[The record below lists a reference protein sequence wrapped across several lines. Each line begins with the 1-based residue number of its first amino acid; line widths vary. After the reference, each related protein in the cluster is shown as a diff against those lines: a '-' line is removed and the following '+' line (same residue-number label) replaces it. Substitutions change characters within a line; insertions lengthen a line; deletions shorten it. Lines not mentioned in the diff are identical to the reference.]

1 MPEAFSKLVNR
12 TSNTTPMGSVRK
24 VDVRNLAK
32 YGALGIMTGFH
43 VAVQTVN
50 SVLLNVSRGIAVG
63 PGGKEVL
70 VGADPM
76 ASTQVQAQALFL
88 DVSPFDVRANLT
100 AAIYNAID
108 PAAHS
113 IMLTLN
119 TVTEVIKAHKI
130 TVAEAAAITNAD
142 LAGFDLSF
150 EAATADHAARGRVS
164 QKNPDTLNAA
174 AQNVATEF
182 ILAIA
187 VKNVLGAPGVLSAVT
202 LRREK
207 SAYTDFNA
215 LP

>member
-12 TSNTTPMGSVRK
+12 TSNTAPMGSVRK
-24 VDVRNLAK
+24 VDVRNLAQ

-43 VAVQTVN
+43 TAVQVVN

-70 VGADPM
+70 VGADPT
-76 ASTQVQAQALFL
+76 ASSQVQAQALFL
-88 DVSPFDVRANLT
+88 DASPFDVRANLT

-113 IMLTLN
+113 ILLTLN

-150 EAATADHAARGRVS
+150 EALTADHAARGRVS

-207 SAYTDFNA
+207 SAYADFNA

>member
-1 MPEAFSKLVNR
+1 MPESFTKTMGRTHNTSPMVNA
-12 TSNTTPMGSVRK
+12 RK
-24 VDVRNLAK
+24 VDARNLAK
-32 YGALGIMTGFH
+32 YGAIGIASGFH
-43 VAVQTVN
+43 TAVQAPT
-50 SVLLNVSRGIAVG
+50 SVLVNVSRGIAIG
-63 PGGKEVL
+63 PAGKEIL
-70 VGADPM
+70 VGADPS
-76 ASTQVQAQALFL
+76 ASSQVQSQSLFK
-88 DVSPFDVRANLT
+88 DVSPFDVRARLT
-100 AAIYNAID
+100 AAVYDAID

-113 IMLTLN
+113 ILLTLD
-119 TVTEVIKAHKI
+119 TVRESIKAHKI

-182 ILAIA
+182 ILAIV
-187 VKNVLGAPGVLSAVT
+187 VKDVVGALGVISAVT

-207 SAYTDFNA
+207 SAYADFNA

>member
-1 MPEAFSKLVNR
+1 MAESFSKLANR
-12 TSNTTPMGSVRK
+12 TANTVPFGAARK

-43 VAVQTVN
+43 VAPQAVN
-50 SVLLNVSRGIAVG
+50 SVLVNVSRGIALG
-63 PGGKEVL
+63 PAGKEVL
-70 VGADPM
+70 VGSDPA
-76 ASTQVQAQALFL
+76 ASAQVQAQSLFL
-88 DVSPFDVRANLT
+88 DASPVDVRARLG
-100 AAIYNAID
+100 AAIYNGID
-108 PAAHS
+108 PVAHA
-113 IMLTLN
+113 ILLTLD
-119 TVTEVIKAHKI
+119 TVTETIKAHKI
-130 TVAEAAAITNAD
+130 TVAEVAAITNAD

-187 VKNVLGAPGVLSAVT
+187 VKNVLGAPGVISGIT

-207 SAYTDFNA
+207 SAYADFNA